1 MGASIVKMSR
11 LLKIS
16 RSGYYDWLHRPQGE
30 RAVKDNLILN
40 AIRGIHNKHS
50 KWGLDAIWHE
60 VMESIACCR
69 SRVHKLMKRN
79 GIHSERKAKWKAT
92 TNSHH
97 KLPVAEN
104 LLLRERSEAERINS
118 ETGKKLEKYERIF
131 TFKEPNKV
139 WVGDI
144 TYNWTDEGWLYTAI
158 VKDLCT
164 KEVVGFS
171 MSDRID
177 RHLVIAAMEMAIGRE
192 HPPRGLIF
200 HSDKGAQYCSGEYR
214 NLLHRH
220 GIIASM
226 SRTGNPYDNAVAEN
240 FFSNMKC
247 ECTNFCHF
255 KTRNEARMT
264 IFQYIAIEYNRVRR
278 HSGLG
283 WLTPAAFKHRLRA
296 AVKCK

>member
-1 MGASIVKMSR
+1 MKMSK

-16 RSGYYDWLHRPQGE
+16 RSGYYEWLHRPQGD
-30 RAVKDNLILN
+30 RASKDGLILAKIRETHN
-40 AIRGIHNKHS
+40 AHLR
-50 KWGLDAIWHE
+50 WGLDAIWHE
-60 VMESIACCR
+60 VLETIACCR

-97 KLPVAEN
+97 KLPVAQN
-104 LLLRERSEAERINS
+104 LLLRERSESERIDPIN
-118 ETGKKLEKYERIF
+118 GRIREKHERIF
-131 TFKEPNKV
+131 SFNEANMA

-164 KEVVGFS
+164 KEVVGFA

-177 RHLVIAAMEMAIGRE
+177 RHLVIDAMKMAIERE

-200 HSDKGAQYCSGEYR
+200 HSDRGVQYCSGDYGK
-214 NLLHRH
+214 LLEKY
-220 GIIASM
+220 GVKASM

-247 ECTNFCHF
+247 ECTNFCNF
-255 KTRNEARMT
+255 KTRREARLT

-283 WLTPAAFKHRLRA
+283 WVTPAAFKQGLK
-296 AVKCK
+296 AVA

>member
-1 MGASIVKMSR
+1 MGYIQSASKVE
-11 LLKIS
+11 
-16 RSGYYDWLHRPQGE
+16 GYNY
-30 RAVKDNLILN
+30 
-40 AIRGIHNKHS
+40 
-50 KWGLDAIWHE
+50 
-60 VMESIACCR
+60 
-69 SRVHKLMKRN
+69 
-79 GIHSERKAKWKAT
+79 
-92 TNSHH
+92 SHH
-97 KLPVAEN
+97 KLAVAEN
-104 LLLRERSEAERINS
+104 LLHRKERVRESYPEN
-118 ETGKKLEKYERIF
+118 GKKLEKYERMF
-131 TFKEPNKV
+131 TVKEPNKV

-164 KEVVGFS
+164 KEVVGFA

-192 HPPRGLIF
+192 HPPKGLIF
-200 HSDKGAQYCSGEYR
+200 HSDKGVQYCSGEYR
-214 NLLHRH
+214 KLLKKH

-247 ECTNFCHF
+247 ECTNFYHF
-255 KTRNEARMT
+255 KTRKEARMV

-283 WLTPAAFKHRLRA
+283 WLTPAAFKQKIKA
-296 AVKCK
+296 AT

>member
-1 MGASIVKMSR
+1 MKMSR
-11 LLKIS
+11 LLRIS
-16 RSGYYDWLHRPQGE
+16 RSGYYDWLRRPQGD
-30 RAVKDNLILN
+30 RANKDRLILSK
-40 AIRGIHNKHS
+40 IREIHSAHR

-60 VMESIACCR
+60 VLETIACCR

-97 KLPVAEN
+97 ELPVAKN
-104 LLLRERSEAERINS
+104 LLLRERSESERMDPK
-118 ETGKKLEKYERIF
+118 TGKEREKYERIF
-131 TFKEPNKV
+131 TFDEANMA

-164 KEVVGFS
+164 KEVVGFA

-177 RHLVIAAMEMAIGRE
+177 RHLVIAAIKMAIERE
-192 HPPRGLIF
+192 QPPRGLIF
-200 HSDKGAQYCSGEYR
+200 HSDRGAQYCSGDYGK
-214 NLLHRH
+214 LLEKH
-220 GIIASM
+220 GIRASM

-255 KTRNEARMT
+255 KTRREARLA

-283 WLTPAAFKHRLRA
+283 WITPAAFKQRLQA
-296 AVKCK
+296 AA